1 MYIAINPFQWLG
13 RLVLMGL
20 TPVGASTAAQ
30 VAPPA
35 EGPGLSWGARGT
47 ASPARPGRG
56 LSCWALHWG
65 VLASNVL
72 GSLGATL

>member
-1 MYIAINPFQWLG
+1 MYLAINPFQWLG
-13 RLVLMGL
+13 RLVLTGL
-20 TPVGASTAAQ
+20 TPVGVSTAAQ

-35 EGPGLSWGARGT
+35 EGPGLSWGAPGT

-56 LSCWALHWG
+56 LSCWG

-72 GSLGATL
+72 SSLGHRNIKRI